1 MFITLHGRHVDTM
14 QSGGVE
20 EASLPCTNPGL
31 ADQQDANSKRMVMED
46 AVGDGIV
53 SEGPRQQGCRI

>member
-1 MFITLHGRHVDTM
+1 MGPCPSPEPVP
-14 QSGGVE
+14 
-20 EASLPCTNPGL
+20 AS

-53 SEGPRQQGCRI
+53 SKGPRQLLHQQVWLGA